1 MMTVLALVAQHTST
15 ASDQAEDAR
24 LEQAVLLDSTIAD
37 LSTARTTIDNLT
49 SQLRS
54 LTTERNVARD
64 TTSALQ
70 TTLKNQRDE
79 VRGQT
84 GLLEAELREAVRT
97 YNALK
102 ADKKSTEQRLSEEK
116 ALLTVGLKSAR
127 ADLKSARKE
136 LAHAHWQTQCVSA
149 EASDVCRFCHSSL
162 PAANIFEQLDV
173 DRIALTI
180 ALATLGLARSLSAQ
194 DNTSSVQLGA
204 GNSNQTAQLESAYK
218 RIETLKAYVDTLD
231 ARSTALTTR
240 LVAEQVR
247 SITSITPPHQPAPSL
262 IEHPPTQA
270 RVARRNEQIL
280 AHQRE
285 IARLTTNSSLADE
298 ALDEMEAMK
307 RDLERVVASV
317 FHLFLVAPV
326 LHTDPSIPQRR
337 RPSTRRT

>member
-1 MMTVLALVAQHTST
+1 MTVLALVAQHTST
-15 ASDQAEDAR
+15 ASDQVEDAR
-24 LEQAVLLDSTIAD
+24 LEQAALLDSTVAD
-37 LSTARTTIDNLT
+37 LSTARTTIDTLT

-102 ADKKSTEQRLSEEK
+102 ADKTSVEQRLSEEK

-162 PAANIFEQLDV
+162 PAANSFEQLDD

-180 ALATLGLARSLSAQ
+180 ALATIGLARPLSTQ
-194 DNTSSVQLGA
+194 DNASSSQVGTS
-204 GNSNQTAQLESAYK
+204 NSNQTAQLESAHR

-247 SITSITPPHQPAPSL
+247 SITSIALLTSPHRRSL
-262 IEHPPTQA
+262 NIHPL
-270 RVARRNEQIL
+270 RL
-280 AHQRE
+280 ASLAVTSKSSHTN
-285 IARLTTNSSLADE
+285 ARLHA
-298 ALDEMEAMK
+298 
-307 RDLERVVASV
+307 
-317 FHLFLVAPV
+317 
-326 LHTDPSIPQRR
+326 
-337 RPSTRRT
+337 